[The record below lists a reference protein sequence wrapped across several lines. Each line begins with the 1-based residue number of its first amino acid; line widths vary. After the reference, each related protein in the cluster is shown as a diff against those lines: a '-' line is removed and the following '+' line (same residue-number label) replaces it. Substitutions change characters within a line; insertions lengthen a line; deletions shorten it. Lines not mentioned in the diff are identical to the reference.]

1 MGPGLRRDDILE
13 RYSSFPRKRESRAT
27 GTSLA
32 LDPRFRG
39 GDEKDLDS
47 ADQGLAPRLPDR
59 FVVAERHRGARP
71 KRRRLG
77 QLHYRLQMAEAPD
90 RGIARGRPAR
100 QLLRR
105 ELLR

>member
-27 GTSLA
+27 GTSLV

-39 GDEKDLDS
+39 GDEKDFDS
-47 ADQGLAPRLPDR
+47 ADQALAPRRPGR

-71 KRRRLG
+71 KRPGPPRLVN
-77 QLHYRLQMAEAPD
+77 R
-90 RGIARGRPAR
+90 
-100 QLLRR
+100 LRR
-105 ELLR
+105 AHAAPPGSPRGSPR